1 MKLSFTREGRIL
13 LWSLVF
19 LMSVDLAAGILFEG
33 WFQRPMLVLGGLFGA
48 LALVVLFFFRDPERK
63 SGATPEAILAP
74 ADGLVVRVDEAEES
88 RHLRA
93 PAQRIAIFM
102 HVGNV
107 HVQRVPSEARVEWI
121 KHQPGRF
128 RPALDQRAA
137 SDNEQQW
144 YAFTGPRGK
153 YVLVQIA
160 GMLARRTISW
170 LAEGQACARGERLG
184 MIALGSEVDLYLP
197 LSAEVSVRPGA
208 RVKAGQTVIGA
219 WR

>member
-1 MKLSFTREGRIL
+1 MKFRITREGRIL
-13 LWSLVF
+13 LAGLIF
-19 LMSVDLAAGILFEG
+19 LMAADLAVGLFFTG
-33 WFQRPMLVLGGLFGA
+33 GFRLAVLVLGGVCGGLT
-48 LALVVLFFFRDPERK
+48 LVVIYFFRDPERQ
-63 SGATPEAILAP
+63 SQTGPEVILAP
-74 ADGLVVRVDEAEES
+74 ADGWVMRVEAKEES
-88 RHLRA
+88 RHLHA

-102 HVGNV
+102 HMGNV

-128 RPALDQRAA
+128 RPALDRRAA
-137 SDNEQQW
+137 RDNEQRW

-160 GMLARRTISW
+160 GLLARRTISW
-170 LAEGQACARGERLG
+170 LAAGQDCARGERLG

-197 LSAEVSVRPGA
+197 RSAEVRVRTGM
-208 RVKAGQTVIGA
+208 RVKAGETVIGV